1 MNKLLKFTVTAGL
14 ATLSLVLPSTSVV
27 EGKTYIVNNEN
38 TDRLA
43 TSEGIGTIS
52 AKDLLPKVALKSQ
65 NSIVNKGTEIYQI
78 DKDFDVPKVSK
89 SLHTQSKAEIPSI
102 VKDYQK
108 GDTRDFTTVNM
119 VTNTDEKTTA
129 KLLYNGTK
137 AQVWVA
143 DSRVTEAKATQIGK
157 EFDNK
162 IGPLI
167 ESKFSTPSDIDK
179 NGKINIL
186 VFDIKDDY
194 ETTKSYVGGY
204 FHPRDLLMM
213 QGSNLS
219 ETFYMDTFPSM
230 GKNAE
235 MDVTKIYTTLAHEYQ
250 HMVNFN
256 RNVLVEKGDFINGK
270 MDTWLNEAFSMA
282 AEQVYSKE
290 VLTKRIEYFNK
301 SQTIA
306 NGRSVLQWNNNDDVL
321 SNYSLSYLFGQYL
334 RTQSSNG
341 EAVFKEILEDQGTT
355 IETLQRAIHKNVSPT
370 MSVGEFLTNFR
381 VALEKLDATGKYGF
395 KGESGFNAIQPIH
408 ISSLP
413 KGLAPGGAVVFDA
426 QDTFKLPADK
436 GQNIK
441 YVEVGESTP
450 EEPTS
455 ELPTS
460 EAPTTEEPATVEA
473 PTTERPTTERPSTKP
488 CTDGRIWCPG
498 NY

>member
-1 MNKLLKFTVTAGL
+1 MKNLLKVTVTSLTALTL
-14 ATLSLVLPSTSVV
+14 ASPFSSVV

-38 TDRLA
+38 TDRLG
-43 TSEGIGTIS
+43 TSEGVGTIS
-52 AKDLLPKVALKSQ
+52 AKNLAPKVVLKSQ
-65 NSIVNKGTEIYQI
+65 NSVVNKDTEIFQI
-78 DKDFDVPKVSK
+78 DRDFDVPKVSK
-89 SLHTQSKAEIPSI
+89 SLRTQSKAEIPGI

-119 VTNTDEKTTA
+119 VTNADEKTSA
-129 KLLYNGTK
+129 KLLYDGSK

-143 DSRVTEAKATQIGK
+143 DNRVTEAKANQIGQ

-162 IGPLI
+162 IGPLV
-167 ESKFSTPSDIDK
+167 EQKFSTPSDIDQ

-213 QGSNLS
+213 SGSNMS
-219 ETFYMDTFPSM
+219 ETFYMDTYPSM

-282 AEQVYSKE
+282 SEQIYSKQ

-341 EAVFKEILEDQGTT
+341 DAIFKEILEDQGTT
-355 IETLQRAIHKNVSPT
+355 IETLQRAIHKNISPT

-381 VALEKLDATGKYGF
+381 VALEKQEATGKYGF
-395 KGESGFNAIQPIH
+395 KGEAGFDTIQPIH

-426 QDTFKLPADK
+426 QDTFKVPTDK
-436 GQNIK
+436 GENIK
-441 YVEVGESTP
+441 YVEVDGTSTTP

-455 ELPTS
+455 E
-460 EAPTTEEPATVEA
+460 EPTTEEPATIEA
-473 PTTERPTTERPSTKP
+473 PTTESPTTEKPGTKP
-488 CTDGRIWCPG
+488 CPDGRIWCPG